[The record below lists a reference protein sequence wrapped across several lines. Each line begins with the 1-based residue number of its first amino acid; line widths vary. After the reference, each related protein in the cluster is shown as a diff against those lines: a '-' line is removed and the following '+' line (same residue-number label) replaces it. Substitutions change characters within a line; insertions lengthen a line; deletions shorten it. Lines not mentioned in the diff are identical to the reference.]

1 MYILFATVKVFFA
14 VLPRHRSGLGI
25 RLLSGSV
32 TNTVTARS
40 IYHQA
45 ATTICMCVIVAI
57 DLSRVHAT

>member
-32 TNTVTARS
+32 TVTARS
-40 IYHQA
+40 MYHQA
-45 ATTICMCVIVAI
+45 TTTICMCVIVAI